1 MHHIFEKSFSIIIF
15 LLLLST
21 ATFFY
26 KLGDPNFYHT
36 RNESRR
42 AEIAREMIETGNWIV
57 PQLEGEAT
65 LTKPPLFY
73 WAVALCSLKTGV
85 NELTA
90 RIPSAVAGIGTILFA
105 FLLASLLFNRKVGFW
120 SALILMVTNMFMDQ
134 ARYAEMESMLTFF
147 ITGSIY
153 FFFKGYHEPARAK
166 MWFSLFFAMM
176 GLGTMTKGPF
186 AFTFPLIPII
196 AYLFIY
202 GDQKLLI
209 SKPFLFGLIF
219 FFIILLPWS
228 FLILKI
234 HPEFALVAIWE
245 TIGRVATGFA
255 HPKPFYYYFDQMS
268 GTLFPWFFFL
278 PFSIGIAFSKRLG
291 YWRKE
296 NVFLLLWF
304 LGNIIFLSLS
314 KSKRDFYFLPV
325 IPGFA
330 LLTGSTWEVLWQ
342 WAGEKTD
349 HISVVV
355 QRICFGV
362 GSTLTGIS
370 LIIGDTF
377 AFNIPSSHFPH
388 TSPFLFFAGL
398 SLMIVAGIKRFSP
411 SLSTHKVSL
420 ATLIA
425 LTLTCY
431 YIHFTYTVPIRNVD
445 DSGKHFYMLVPKLI
459 NPLESLAFANIY
471 KNYTFSFYAHRT
483 VITLKNKDEVLTFMS
498 AQGKRYLVLTEKD
511 FKKLP
516 QVPWKLKLKSK
527 YSEHRSSGGYLLLCN
542 Q

>member
-1 MHHIFEKSFSIIIF
+1 MHHIFEKSSFTIIF
-15 LLLLST
+15 LLVLS
-21 ATFFY
+21 ACAFFY

-42 AEIAREMIETGNWIV
+42 AEISREMLETGNWIV
-57 PQLEGEAT
+57 PQLEGEAI

-85 NELTA
+85 NEFTA
-90 RIPSAVAGIGTILFA
+90 RIPSAIAGMGTILFT
-105 FLLASLLFNRKVGFW
+105 FLLGSLLFNRKIGFW
-120 SALILMVTNMFMDQ
+120 SALILMVANMFMGQ

-153 FFFKGYHEPARAK
+153 FFFKGYYEPSRAK
-166 MWFSLFFAMM
+166 IWFSLFFAMM

-202 GDQKLLI
+202 RDQKLLI
-209 SKPFLFGLIF
+209 SKPFLFGIIF
-219 FFIILLPWS
+219 FFIILLPWA
-228 FLILKI
+228 FLILNI

-255 HPKPFYYYFDQMS
+255 HRRPFYYYFDQMS
-268 GTLFPWFFFL
+268 GALFPWIFFL

-291 YWRKE
+291 HWRKE

-314 KSKRDFYFLPV
+314 KSKRDFYLLPV
-325 IPGFA
+325 IPAIA
-330 LLTGSTWEVLWQ
+330 LLTGSTWEAIWQ

-349 HISVVV
+349 HISVII

-362 GSTLTGIS
+362 GFTLTGIS
-370 LIIGDTF
+370 LITGDTF

-388 TSPFLFFAGL
+388 NSPFLFFAGL
-398 SLMIVAGIKRFSP
+398 SLMVVAGIKRFFP
-411 SLSTHKVSL
+411 SLETCKISL
-420 ATLIA
+420 TTLII
-425 LTLTCY
+425 LTFTCY
-431 YIHFTYTVPIRNVD
+431 YSYFTYTVPIRNVD
-445 DSGKHFYMLVPKLI
+445 DSGKHFYVLVSKLI

-471 KNYTFSFYAHRT
+471 ENYTFNFYAHRP
-483 VITLKNKDEVLTFMS
+483 VITLTNKDEVLTFMS
-498 AQGKRYLVLTEKD
+498 APGKRYLVLTEKN
-511 FKKLP
+511 FRKLP
-516 QVPWKLKLKSK
+516 PVSWKVKLKSK
-527 YSEHRSSGGYLLLCN
+527 YAEHRSSGGYLLLCN